1 LLVNIL
7 SPLGFEVQ
15 EAADGEQA
23 IAVWLRWQPHLIW
36 MDMRMPVMDG
46 YEATRRIKAT
56 PQGQQ
61 TVIIALTASALEE
74 DRAVILAEGCDDYIR
89 KPFREKDLF
98 EALTKHLG
106 VRFAYE
112 TPPQGTGDMLVSLQ
126 NGQGEVLQS
135 SSAAT
140 IAERLSRLPP
150 DLVHGLRRAVV
161 LGYWDQAQ
169 IQIDRICEL
178 DPQLGLVFSDLARLF
193 DQSRILEYLDSQN
206 QPISTLPD

>member
-1 LLVNIL
+1 
-7 SPLGFEVQ
+7 
-15 EAADGEQA
+15 
-23 IAVWLRWQPHLIW
+23 

-56 PQGQQ
+56 PQGQH

-98 EALTKHLG
+98 EALTRHLG

-112 TPPQGTGDMLVSLQ
+112 TPPQAAGEALASSQ
-126 NGQGEVLQS
+126 NDQS
-135 SSAAT
+135 EALPGVTAAT
-140 IAERLSRLPP
+140 LAERLSRLPP

-169 IQIDRICEL
+169 SQIDRMCEL

-193 DQSRILEYLDSQN
+193 DQSRILEYLDMQSQ
-206 QPISTLPD
+206 PETLLPD